1 MKISIKS
8 KLMFAITLLISV
20 LFAFSAFIFVKEKKV
35 EFAQDIYL
43 NALAF
48 ARLTADSVVNN
59 YELYL
64 ADSGFVY
71 FNREISD
78 LFEKNA
84 DISEITIVSYTGEI
98 VYDSLID
105 KDKKYDGE
113 LRLVGDETLSMVQSE
128 DIALKTLEEEKMVFL
143 HDGQFVDVL
152 QKPVLPL
159 ASGTLIDFLVVPA
172 SEKYSVVYMLDYT
185 NLYERLDAMRMRI
198 IYLAMF
204 GVLLGV
210 LMSLIMSRQVT
221 KPVLALVKGAESV
234 AAGDF
239 KTRVSVTTH
248 DELKYLGDAF
258 NKMTSDLEES
268 VEAKVYQERVTRELE
283 LAAKIQDQLIP
294 DDDEIPKVPD
304 LDIAA
309 DLIPAEEIGGD
320 LYDFLKVSES
330 KLLMYL
336 GDVTGHGVPA
346 GIVSSIASALF
357 YGYRTQIELK
367 DILVAVNSV
376 LKAKTMPNMF
386 MTLCLLLW
394 DEIDKSLKYV
404 SAGHEQ
410 LIHYS
415 AVLGKATLL
424 PSGGVALGMFA
435 NIENHLKTA
444 DLKFEKGDA
453 LLVYSDGIPEAWRS
467 QTEQYG
473 IPKLVETFEKFAK
486 TLPSSAQIRDAV
498 IVDVNAYRNGYK
510 QQDDIT
516 IIVLKRI

>member
-8 KLMFAITLLISV
+8 KLMIAITLLVTV
-20 LFAFSAFIFVKEKKV
+20 LFTFSAFIFVKEKKV

-48 ARLTADSVVNN
+48 SRLTADSVVSN

-78 LFEKNA
+78 LFDKNT
-84 DISEITIVSYTGEI
+84 DVSEITVVSYTGEI
-98 VYDSLID
+98 VYDSLLD
-105 KDKKYDGE
+105 NEKKYVGE
-113 LRLVGDETLSMVQSE
+113 LRLVGDDLLGMIQSE
-128 DIALKTLEEEKMVFL
+128 DIALRTLEDQKIVFL
-143 HDGQFVDVL
+143 HDGKFVDAL
-152 QKPVLPL
+152 QKPVAPLPE
-159 ASGTLIDFLVVPA
+159 GTLIDFMVMPA
-172 SEKYSVVYMLDYT
+172 SEKYSVVYKLDYA
-185 NLYERLDAMRMRI
+185 NLYTRLDAMRMRI
-198 IYLAMF
+198 IYLALF

-210 LMSLIMSRQVT
+210 LMSLVMSRQVT
-221 KPVLALVKGAESV
+221 KPVFALVKGAESV

-239 KTRVSVTTH
+239 KTRVVVQTH
-248 DELKYLGDAF
+248 DELAYLGDAF
-258 NKMTSDLEES
+258 NKMTKDLEES
-268 VEAKVYQERVTRELE
+268 VEAKVYQQRVTRELE

-294 DDDEIPKVPD
+294 DDDEIPKVSD

-309 DLIPAEEIGGD
+309 DIIPAEEIGGD
-320 LYDFLKVSES
+320 LYDFLRVSES
-330 KLLMYL
+330 KILMYL

-357 YGYRTQIELK
+357 YGYRKQIELK
-367 DILVAVNSV
+367 DILVAVNGV

-394 DEIDKSLKYV
+394 DEIAKSLQYV

-415 AVLGKATLL
+415 VELDKAVLM
-424 PSGGVALGMFA
+424 PSGGVALGMFVD
-435 NIENHLKTA
+435 IEKHLKTA
-444 DLKFEKGDA
+444 SVDFKKGDCI
-453 LLVYSDGIPEAWRS
+453 LVYSDGIPEAWSNPKDVYGVERLVDTFGKFS
-467 QTEQYG
+467 RTLQTAAE
-473 IPKLVETFEKFAK
+473 
-486 TLPSSAQIRDAV
+486 IRDAV
-498 IVDVNAYRNGYK
+498 IGDVNAFRNGYK